1 MFKRLAMSVRS
12 VMQVLLVW
20 LACSFPGYAQMDV
33 DSVANTR
40 NYFLSG
46 RIHYG
51 SMIIHSRAIKDIGE
65 AWPQGLELT
74 LGKHNTS
81 QRVWNAC
88 NCYPKSGVI
97 LGFWD
102 FDKPEILGQGFEAK
116 AFIEPVFG
124 AGNNVSFSIRAGTGF
139 TWLTKPYDP
148 VTNPYNFSYS
158 THIAFPLLLGVSAD
172 VRLSPKLRMNFGL
185 IYNHIS
191 NGGLREP
198 NKGIN
203 WPTASLGIDFLP
215 EGIYFPEREISDWR
229 KDGTSRMMTSA
240 FLFGTAKQL
249 NHEELEKYPIF
260 GAEIRQSYRVSRLSS
275 LSLGIEILYD
285 GSDREEISR
294 QPDFNS
300 DHKKVGLIAGHSF
313 LLGRFTF
320 SQMLAVYLYDPYKAN
335 DPVYQRYSLTYGFL
349 KLFEVGVGLKAHRHV
364 ADFLDFRVG
373 VKLFSCHLQNRIR

>member
-1 MFKRLAMSVRS
+1 MFKRLAMTVRS

-20 LACSFPGYAQMDV
+20 LACSFSGYAQMDV

-40 NYFLSG
+40 NYYLSG

-65 AWPQGLELT
+65 AWPLGLELT

-81 QRVWNAC
+81 QQAWNAC
-88 NCYPKSGVI
+88 NCFPKTGLI

-102 FDKPEILGQGFEAK
+102 FNKPEILGHGFAAN
-116 AFIEPVFG
+116 AFVEPVFG
-124 AGNNVSFSIRAGTGF
+124 AGKKVSFSIRAGTGF
-139 TWLTKPYDP
+139 AWLTKPYDP
-148 VTNPYNFSYS
+148 LTNPYNFSYS
-158 THIAFPLLLGVSAD
+158 THIAFPLLLGVSAE
-172 VRLSPKLRMNFGL
+172 VRLSGKLEMNLGL

-191 NGGLREP
+191 NGGLKEP

-203 WPTASLGIDFLP
+203 WPTATLGIELFP
-215 EGIYFPEREISDWR
+215 QGISYPDRVISDWR
-229 KDGTSRMMTSA
+229 NDDTKRMITNLYVFA
-240 FLFGTAKQL
+240 TAKQL

-260 GAEIRQSYRVSRLSS
+260 GAEIRQSYRVSRLSA
-275 LSLGIEILYD
+275 LSLGLEMLSD

-294 QPDFNS
+294 QHLNNS
-300 DHKKVGLIAGHSF
+300 DHKKVGLMAGHSF

-320 SQMLAVYLYDPYKAN
+320 SQAMAVYLYNPYKN
-335 DPVYQRYSLTYGFL
+335 RDPVYQRYALIYSFG
-349 KLFEVGVGLKAHRHV
+349 KRFEAGVGLKAHRHV

-373 VKLFSCHLQNRIR
+373 VKLYSLKP